1 MTNNLQVG
9 LYLPPDIP
17 QSFKVYADNVTRHFP
32 ALGIETVPFGGRD
45 DLPRRADVL
54 WDIRSGGGNPPLE
67 FLLGG
72 PPLVMTVHGFAPISL
87 SGWEYFRTLSG
98 MLMTG
103 RYAREKLAKWQ
114 RLKDGVAHLIA
125 VSHFTKRE
133 SVLLTGV
140 PAERITVC
148 QHGVDHAAFTPDGG
162 TPHGNYFLHISNDEP
177 RKNLP
182 RVIAAFKR
190 LKKQHPDVR
199 LLLKLPAHRA
209 ARYRNIEGVEVIA
222 TLLST
227 EQLAELYRRALGFVF
242 PSLYEGFGLPI
253 LEAMASGCPVITS
266 NASAC
271 PEVAGNAALIADP
284 RDQDAIFSAMRTL
297 LIDPFHRER
306 LISAGLQHCAGYTWQ
321 ASAACH
327 ASVLR
332 NAADS
337 HTSHKQ
343 GE

>member
-1 MTNNLQVG
+1 MKDQLRVG

-17 QSFKVYADNVTRHFP
+17 QSFRVYADNVTRHFP
-32 ALGIETVPFGGRD
+32 ALGVEIVAFGSRS
-45 DLPRRADVL
+45 DLPQRADVL

-103 RYAREKLAKWQ
+103 RYAREKLAKW
-114 RLKDGVAHLIA
+114 RELKDGVAHLIA
-125 VSHFTKRE
+125 VSQFTKSE
-133 SVLLTGV
+133 SVQLTGV

-148 QHGVDHAAFTPDGG
+148 HHGVDHAAFTPDGG
-162 TPHGNYFLHISNDEP
+162 APHQNYFLHISNDEP
-177 RKNLP
+177 RKNLS
-182 RVIAAFKR
+182 RVIAAFRR
-190 LKKQHPDVR
+190 LRKQHGDVR
-199 LLLKLPAHRA
+199 LVLKLPAQQAR
-209 ARYRNIEGVEVIA
+209 RYRNIDGVEVIA
-222 TLLST
+222 AMLST
-227 EQLAELYRRALGFVF
+227 EQLAELYRRATGFVF

-266 NASAC
+266 SASAC

-284 RDQDAIFSAMRTL
+284 RDQDAILSAMRTL
-297 LIDPFHRER
+297 LLDPFHREQ
-306 LISAGLQHCAGYTWQ
+306 LITAGLQHCAGYTWQ

-327 ASVLR
+327 ADVLR
-332 NAADS
+332 AAAS
-337 HTSHKQ
+337 SPIHHP
-343 GE
+343 GN

>member
-1 MTNNLQVG
+1 MTDNLRVG

-17 QSFKVYADNVTRHFP
+17 QSFKVYADNVAQHFP
-32 ALGIETVPFGGRD
+32 ALGVEIVPFGNRNE
-45 DLPRRADVL
+45 LPRTADVL

-72 PPLVMTVHGFAPISL
+72 PPLVITVHGFAPISL
-87 SGWEYFRTLSG
+87 SGWEYFRTLRG

-114 RLKDGVAHLIA
+114 ELKGGVAHLIA
-125 VSHFTKRE
+125 VSHFTKHE
-133 SVLLTGV
+133 AVQLTGV
-140 PAERITVC
+140 PADKITVC
-148 QHGVDHAAFTPDGG
+148 HHGVDTASFTPDSG
-162 TPHGNYFLHISNDEP
+162 TPHENYFLHISNNEP

-182 RVIAAFKR
+182 RVVAAFKQLR
-190 LKKQHPDVR
+190 KHHDVR
-199 LLLKLPAHRA
+199 LLLKLPAQQA
-209 ARYRNIEGVEVIA
+209 ECYRNIDGVEVIA
-222 TLLST
+222 NMLST
-227 EQLAELYRRALGFVF
+227 AQLAALYQRALGFVF

-284 RDQDAIFSAMRTL
+284 RDQDAIFGAMRTL
-297 LIDPFHRER
+297 LLDPFAREQ
-306 LISAGLQHCAGYTWQ
+306 LVSAGLKHCGNFTWQ

-332 NAADS
+332 NAS
-337 HTSHKQ
+337 N
-343 GE
+343 